1 MPPKKPAS
9 PEGSAEDSQSIYQ
22 LKVTLLDS
30 APPIWRRFEISRDLT
45 LRKLH
50 PILQVVMGW
59 ENEHLHD
66 FYKGRERLSKSLRLF
81 QAASRARSKFIYL
94 YDMGD
99 SWEHEIVVE
108 KVLKVQEG
116 KSHPVC
122 LEGRRACPPED
133 CGGIY
138 GYTEMLD
145 ALKNPDHPEREHWLE
160 WAGDDFDAEAF
171 DLDAVNRRLK
181 RYKL

>member
-1 MPPKKPAS
+1 MPPKKPVS
-9 PEGSAEDSQSIYQ
+9 PEGSSEGSQVIYQ
-22 LKVTLLDS
+22 LKITLGDS
-30 APPIWRRFEISRDLT
+30 EPPIWRRFEVSHDLT

-50 PILQVVMGW
+50 NILQVVMGW
-59 ENEHLHD
+59 ENAHLYG
-66 FYKGRERLSKSLRLF
+66 FYKGRERLSESLMLF

-99 SWEHEIVVE
+99 SWVHEIVVE
-108 KVLKVQEG
+108 KVLRDRAG
-116 KSHPVC
+116 KSHPIC

-138 GYTEMLD
+138 GYDEMLD
-145 ALKNPDHPEREHWLE
+145 ALKDPTHPEREHWVE
-160 WAGDDFDAEAF
+160 WMGDDFDAEAF

>member
-1 MPPKKPAS
+1 MPPKKPIS
-9 PEGSAEDSQSIYQ
+9 PEGSSEGSQGIYQ
-22 LKVTLLDS
+22 LKVTLRDS
-30 APPIWRRFEISRDLT
+30 DPPIWRRFEVSHDLT

-50 PILQVVMGW
+50 NLLQVVMGW
-59 ENEHLHD
+59 GNAHLYD
-66 FYKGRERLSKSLRLF
+66 FYKGRERLSKSLMLF

-108 KVLKVQEG
+108 KILKDREG

-138 GYTEMLD
+138 GYDEILD
-145 ALKNPDHPEREHWLE
+145 ALKAPNHPDREHWLE
-160 WAGDDFDAEAF
+160 WIGDDFDAEAF
-171 DLDAVNRRLK
+171 DLEAVNRRLK